1 MTCFS
6 NILSNA
12 DIFTFTFLRKWG
24 LDTPCRNYKI
34 AGNVLDNLYTTYGD
48 VKCTTYGDEKCTM
61 CLSAAETLFISID
74 WFANCMAIRQSQ
86 GAKGSYNDHLTCY
99 ERHREK
105 VKNIL
110 INEHYYGHEEDFLKV
125 IYH

>member
-1 MTCFS
+1 LTCFS

-12 DIFTFTFLRKWG
+12 DIFTLIFLRKWG
-24 LDTPCRNYKI
+24 LETPCRNYKI

-48 VKCTTYGDEKCTM
+48 EKCAM

-74 WFANCMAIRQSQ
+74 WFAKCMAIRQSQ
-86 GAKGSYNDHLTCY
+86 GAKGTYNDHLICY
-99 ERHREK
+99 ERHRER
-105 VKNIL
+105 VKYVL
-110 INEHYYGHEEDFLKV
+110 VNEQYYGHEEDVLRV

>member
-24 LDTPCRNYKI
+24 LETPCRNYKI
-34 AGNVLDNLYTTYGD
+34 AGNVLDNLYLTYGN
-48 VKCTTYGDEKCTM
+48 EKCAM
-61 CLSAAETLFISID
+61 CLSAAETLFISIE
-74 WFANCMAIRQSQ
+74 WFAKCMAIRQSQ
-86 GAKGSYNDHLTCY
+86 GEKGTYNDHLSCY

-105 VKNIL
+105 VKNVL
-110 INEHYYGHEEDFLKV
+110 MNEQYHGHEEDVLRV